1 MQPDNRGEKLLPLTR
16 GKCGRRDEYQI
27 LACVCDAVK
36 EELLTEL
43 KEKLKE
49 ALGNHQGDCLLFSGG
64 IDSGILA
71 YLCPQTKALSVTF
84 EGEGQDLDYGSSLAR
99 DLQLD
104 RQVITIG
111 IQEALS
117 ALGTVVKILDSFD
130 PALPNDLVVY
140 FGMRE
145 AKKQG
150 LSSIMTGD
158 GGDELFGG
166 YPYMQE
172 LEDLE
177 GYIRRISPSLNFSS
191 NRIGKHF
198 GLEVKQPFMDAD
210 FVEFA
215 VTVPGELKIREDKGQ
230 VWGKWCLRKAFEP
243 FLPPEFIWQ
252 GKRPLEMGSG
262 MTNLRRIIAERITD
276 REFEEKQRM
285 YPVKFLC
292 KEHLYFYEIYREE
305 VGDIPPPQ
313 PGEDRCPG
321 CGGGLPRAKKHCR
334 ICGAV
339 L

>member
-1 MQPDNRGEKLLPLTR
+1 VEEKL
-16 GKCGRRDEYQI
+16 I
-27 LACVCDAVK
+27 I
-36 EELLTEL
+36 ELR
-43 KEKLKE
+43 EKLSD
-49 ALGNHQGDCLLFSGG
+49 ALGDHQADCLLFSGG

-71 YLCPQTKALSVTF
+71 YLCPQVKALSVTF
-84 EGEGQDLDYGSSLAR
+84 EGEGEDLNYASVLAKE
-99 DLQLD
+99 LNLD

-111 IQEALS
+111 VVEALS
-117 ALGTVVKILDSFD
+117 ALGQVIKILESFD

-145 AKKQG
+145 AKRQG

-172 LEDLE
+172 IEDLE
-177 GYIRRISPSLNFSS
+177 AYIRGMSRSWSFSS
-191 NRIGKHF
+191 NKIGKHF
-198 GLEVKQPFMDAD
+198 GLEVKQPFLDPD

-215 VTVPGELKIREDKGQ
+215 VTVPGVLKIREDKGQ

-252 GKRPLEMGSG
+252 SKRPMEMGSG
-262 MTNLRRIIAERITD
+262 MTNLRHIIAEGITD
-276 REFEEKQRM
+276 REFTEKQKQ

-305 VGDIPPPQ
+305 TGEIPPPQ
-313 PGEDRCPG
+313 EGEDRCPG
-321 CGGGLPRAKKHCR
+321 CGGGLPKGKKHCR